1 MTQPEFPTRR
11 ARRLHAL
18 ANANVPSAHTVGHRA
33 DTASLPVLRGAD
45 TADVPAAHG
54 ADAAGLT
61 YLHSADTADVPA
73 RHGADTADLTHLRP
87 DGSAHMV
94 DVGEKPVTPR
104 RAVAHATVVTR
115 ADVVHAV
122 IEGSLPKGEAIST
135 ARIAG
140 IMAAKQTSNLIPLCH
155 PLPLTAITVDITG
168 DLDRLHVVATVATT
182 AVTGVEMEALT
193 AASVAALTL
202 YDMIK
207 GVDKLAT
214 LTDIRVVE
222 KSGGRSG
229 DWSRP

>member
-1 MTQPEFPTRR
+1 MTEPESTTRR
-11 ARRLHAL
+11 ARRLFAQGEPPQQH
-18 ANANVPSAHTVGHRA
+18 
-33 DTASLPVLRGAD
+33 SL
-45 TADVPAAHG
+45 
-54 ADAAGLT
+54 
-61 YLHSADTADVPA
+61 S
-73 RHGADTADLTHLRP
+73 HLRA

-94 DVGEKPVTPR
+94 DVSEKIVTHR
-104 RAVAHATVVTR
+104 RAVAHATVITR

-122 IEGSLPKGEAIST
+122 VDGSLPKGEAIGT

-155 PLPLTAITVDITG
+155 PLPLSSITVDISG
-168 DLDRLHVVATVATT
+168 ELDRLHVVVTVVAT

-214 LTDIRVVE
+214 ITDIRVVE